1 MDLATELY
9 SEQHQLGAQE
19 RLAMLRQGVCVMLG
33 AFAISAC
40 ASIDTGAENE
50 TDIRIIDL
58 KTSGAGPFG
67 WVDNETF
74 VIMANTGE
82 SYIRKDGAEV
92 RVARVMTHNYRT
104 GERKVF
110 GRVSSGLCYAADGYV
125 SYIFADDA
133 TGELWASYGELGKE
147 TTRKIKPGEMNFDRG
162 PEGSCRPWSERPANP
177 PWVKEKAAI
186 WHLWP
191 RLGLINCQSPTA
203 SVRTQYIKARFHK
216 PGDEAG
222 IELPFSCYEVF
233 NGFRYYPFK
242 GAYLALEFD
251 FRSPW
256 PEGRARRAFW
266 LYSDGR
272 VETLS
277 FPYSQAIRASAI
289 PTARGFVAFA
299 RPADRDQDYWIYLIT
314 PESTKRIARGNAAG
328 VTSPDGCKVAMLH
341 DADFKARV
349 RTQNVTTRVTLKV
362 LELCEAKT

>member
-1 MDLATELY
+1 M
-9 SEQHQLGAQE
+9 S
-19 RLAMLRQGVCVMLG
+19 LRQGMCVILG

-40 ASIDTGAENE
+40 ASIDVGAENE

-58 KTSGAGPFG
+58 KTSAAGPFG

-82 SYIRKDGAEV
+82 RYTRKDGAEV

-110 GRVSSGLCYAADGYV
+110 GRVSSGLCYASDGYV

-133 TGELWASYGELGKE
+133 AGELWASYGELGKE
-147 TTRKIKPGEMNFDRG
+147 TTRKIKPGEINFDRG

-177 PWVKEKAAI
+177 PWVKEKTAI

-191 RLGLINCQSPTA
+191 RLGLINCQGPTA

-222 IELPFSCYEVF
+222 VELPFSCYEVF
-233 NGFRYYPFK
+233 GGLRYYAFK

-256 PEGRARRAFW
+256 PEGRDRRAFW
-266 LYSDGR
+266 LYPDGR
-272 VETLS
+272 VETVS
-277 FPYSQAIRASAI
+277 FPYSQAIRARAI

-299 RPADRDQDYWIYLIT
+299 RPADREDDYGIYLIT
-314 PESTKRIARGNAAG
+314 PQSTKRIARGNAAG

-341 DADFKARV
+341 DPDFKARA
-349 RTQNVTTRVTLKV
+349 RTGGVATPVTLKV
-362 LELCEAKT
+362 LDLCEAK